1 MCDFT
6 FKKSAPAF
14 LAKDKN
20 TVFYPGAGTDI
31 HDIAI
36 FADHGAS
43 CFVHADYLEAPD
55 LSGALEESGFEVLHS
70 ERLTFQ
76 NLTET
81 AGLSESERFL
91 ANDWQDFTN
100 AEAVREGISRWYV
113 FQSGHKTLSM
123 LQIFGEAHW
132 VYEEI
137 FAKNKKAA
145 FGILLQDHGFGGGWA
160 RFGGASRLYELAQA
174 RLPQWLVV
182 AENTDVW
189 PGYDLSNEYH
199 VGAGGQHGAGR
210 DLWRKMDDHN

>member
-1 MCDFT
+1 M
-6 FKKSAPAF
+6 
-14 LAKDKN
+14 
-20 TVFYPGAGTDI
+20 
-31 HDIAI
+31 
-36 FADHGAS
+36 
-43 CFVHADYLEAPD
+43 
-55 LSGALEESGFEVLHS
+55 
-70 ERLTFQ
+70 
-76 NLTET
+76 TET